1 MKTIQLS
8 HDEAQTRAIA
18 AELVRNAPPGAF
30 IALYGE
36 LGAGKTCF
44 VQGIATALGVRDAV
58 TSPTFAI
65 ANEYFTTGSGPSAGK
80 RVLVHA
86 DLYRLS
92 GPRELGSI
100 GWDDYLDSGT
110 FMAVEWPERA
120 ADELPPHA
128 IRVTIRQLPGSDTRE
143 IIISKP

>member
-1 MKTIQLS
+1 MSTFLS

-18 AELVRNAPPGAF
+18 AELVLNSPPNAF

-44 VQGIATALGVRDAV
+44 VQGIAAALGVRDAV

-65 ANEYFTTGSGPSAGK
+65 ANEYFNAGK

-110 FMAVEWPERA
+110 LMAVEWPERA

-143 IIISKP
+143 ITITKP